1 MFIVGGITYEEAA
14 MVARINEKAGQTG
27 KVVLGGT
34 FIHNSKSFL
43 TELNRLK
50 EIQAGFSSFASR

>member
-1 MFIVGGITYEEAA
+1 

-27 KVVLGGT
+27 KVILGGT

-50 EIQAGFSSFASR
+50 EIQAGYGSFTSR

>member
-1 MFIVGGITYEEAA
+1 

-34 FIHNSKSFL
+34 FIHNISFL

-50 EIQAGFSSFASR
+50 RFRLGLAILQSR